1 MLVPSP
7 KIIWFVIFY
16 CHPQG
21 MLLVYGV
28 VCDNVLG
35 IDVDNDVVALCIVL
49 QTYAHSLWGV
59 REAIVGTFK

>member
-1 MLVPSP
+1 
-7 KIIWFVIFY
+7 
-16 CHPQG
+16 